1 MLCRGSEASSVNDG
15 AGDVGASAD
24 APTSVSAAGGVEE
37 PGLSSQ
43 SPPLPKAVAGGRW
56 FRVL

>member
-1 MLCRGSEASSVNDG
+1 MNDG